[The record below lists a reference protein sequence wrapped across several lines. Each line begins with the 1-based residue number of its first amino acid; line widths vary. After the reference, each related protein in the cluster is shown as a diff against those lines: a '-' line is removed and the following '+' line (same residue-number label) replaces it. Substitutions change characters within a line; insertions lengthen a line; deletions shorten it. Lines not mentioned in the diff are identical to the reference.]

1 MEDVDSVKELE
12 DEDSIKE
19 VEELLQES
27 TNVILGLKVGRIK
40 NCQSKMKESEIF

>member
-19 VEELLQES
+19 VENVDSIKEVEELLQES
-27 TNVILGLKVGRIK
+27 TKVGWIK
-40 NCQSKMKESEIF
+40 NC

>member
-12 DEDSIKE
+12 DSDSIKE

-27 TNVILGLKVGRIK
+27 TKVGWIK
-40 NCQSKMKESEIF
+40 NC